1 MAGAPV
7 ETIKASVLH
16 GPKDLRVETR
26 TIPAPGPGELQV
38 SVRATGICGSDMH
51 YFHHFANGD
60 FHVRE
65 PLSLGHESAGVV
77 EAVGAGVE
85 GFSPGDRVA
94 LEVGVPCGDCALCA
108 SGRYN
113 LCKAMRFRS
122 SAKTLPHF
130 QGTLQERVNHPAR
143 WCYRLPDGASLAE
156 GALLEPLS
164 VAMHGVRRAGVARGS
179 RALVLGAGAVG
190 LLTAAM
196 LRVEGAGSIVVAD
209 LVAARVEFAV
219 ANGFADKAVVVPGK
233 RPAPDAT
240 AADRLALARET
251 AALLAKEGG
260 LGEGGEFDTVFEC
273 TGVEP
278 CVQAAIYA
286 AAPGGRVMLIGMGSP
301 VQTVPLGAAALREVD
316 LVGVF
321 RYANTY
327 QNGIDLLS
335 KRGENG
341 LPDISK
347 LVTQRFKGFESAPDA
362 FATAGKPVDENGDLV
377 LKVVIEV

>member
-1 MAGAPV
+1 
-7 ETIKASVLH
+7 
-16 GPKDLRVETR
+16 
-26 TIPAPGPGELQV
+26 
-38 SVRATGICGSDMH
+38 MH
-51 YFHHFANGD
+51 YYHHFANGD

-65 PLSLGHESAGVV
+65 PLALGHESAGVV
-77 EAVGAGVE
+77 AAVGEGVA
-85 GFSPGDRVA
+85 GFSVGDRVA
-94 LEVGVPCGDCALCA
+94 LEVGVPCGGCDLCRA
-108 SGRYN
+108 DRYN
-113 LCKAMRFRS
+113 LCKGMRFRS

-143 WCYRLPDGASLAE
+143 WCYRLPESASLAE

-164 VAMHGVRRAGVARGS
+164 VAMHGVRRARFRRGS

-209 LVAARVEFAV
+209 LVAARVDFAV
-219 ANGFADKAVVVPGK
+219 ANGFADRAVVVPPPGK
-233 RPAPDAT
+233 PAAPDAT

-251 AALLAKEGG
+251 AALLVREGG
-260 LGEGGEFDTVFEC
+260 DDGAEFDTVFEC
-273 TGVEP
+273 TGVEA

-286 AAPGGRVMLIGMGSP
+286 TAPGGRVMLIGMGSP

-327 QNGIDLLS
+327 QQGIDLLS
-335 KRGENG
+335 RRHENG

-362 FATAGKPVDENGDLV
+362 FATASKPVDENGQLV
-377 LKVVIEV
+377 LKVVIEI